1 MTSEMFYRILKRYV
15 LTEEQ
20 MEENGYPTPNN
31 LTKSLDEGKFEQ
43 FERQC
48 DRCQKKYGV
57 GDDGMQLVN
66 QECVFHW
73 ARMRR
78 HRGNRGEFAFQFLSC
93 YDFTRFC

>member
-43 FERQC
+43 IERTC

-57 GDDGMQLVN
+57 DDNGMQLVIFRN
-66 QECVFHW
+66 FS
-73 ARMRR
+73 
-78 HRGNRGEFAFQFLSC
+78 EFIEICSEISNLISG
-93 YDFTRFC
+93 